1 MNAAFKSARG
11 FTLIEVMI
19 TIAIIAI
26 LAAIAIPQYTDH
38 VTRGRI
44 PVATS
49 ALADMRIRMEQFFQ
63 DNRTYQNGAACGVP
77 NPAGLAHFAL
87 TCAAP
92 TPNTYT
98 ITATGSGSMASF
110 VYDIDQAG
118 LRRTTGVPATGGWVA
133 NNTCWVTRKAGGC

>member
-1 MNAAFKSARG
+1 MKAARG

-44 PVATS
+44 PVATN
-49 ALADMRIRMEQFFQ
+49 ALADMRIKMEQYFQ
-63 DNRTYQNGAACGVP
+63 DNRSYLNGAVCGVA
-77 NPAGLAHFAL
+77 NPVGLSHFNVA
-87 TCAAP
+87 CAA
-92 TPNTYT
+92 TANTFT
-98 ITATGSGSMASF
+98 VTATGTGAMNMF

-118 LRRTTGVPATGGWVA
+118 ARRTTGAPAGWVA
-133 NNTCWVTRKAGGC
+133 AAMPATCWIIRKSGGC

>member
-1 MNAAFKSARG
+1 MNAASKAARG

-49 ALADMRIRMEQFFQ
+49 ALADMRIKMEQFFQ
-63 DNRTYQNGAACGVP
+63 DNRTYLNVAACGVA
-77 NPAGLAHFAL
+77 NPAGLSHFAV
-87 TCAAP
+87 TCAA
-92 TPNTYT
+92 TANTYVV
-98 ITATGSGSMASF
+98 TATGAGPMMSF

-118 LRRTTGVPATGGWVA
+118 TRRTTGVPATGGWVA